1 MRDHRGDSW
10 IAARRATGYR
20 DKTRQFVVRAPVKF
34 HYRCSRELTW
44 LASGMATKAEICVML
59 YDPAGP
65 TGEGS
70 APSVAAGMITPTAV
84 VLRII
89 GLFLQMQAAFI
100 YSCQTH
106 ALGGQT

>member
-1 MRDHRGDSW
+1 MDRAIVGLLNDEDHRGDSW
-10 IAARRATGYR
+10 IAARRAKGYR
-20 DKTRQFVVRAPVKF
+20 DKARQFVVRAPVKF

-84 VLRII
+84 IPRII
-89 GLFLQMQAAFI
+89 GLFLQMAG
-100 YSCQTH
+100 CLH
-106 ALGGQT
+106 L